1 MTTSV
6 MIKVAAAVLL
16 APVVGALIQGID
28 RKLTARMQG
37 RIGPPILQPFYDILK
52 LLRKEP
58 VIVNRV
64 QILYVLMHLAFMVL
78 ATLLLVIGQDSLMFL
93 FVLAFSSLALVL
105 GGMAVRSPYSRIGSQ
120 REIIMMVAYE
130 PILVLMV
137 VGFYLVNGSFQ
148 MQRVIDASE
157 PLMLQLPL
165 IFLAYLTVVAVKLQ
179 KSPFD
184 LATSHHAHQEIVKGI
199 TIEYSGPYLA
209 IIEIAHCYEV
219 VVFLGLVALFW
230 TTNWLVAAAFVVAA
244 FLGAIVVD
252 NIVARLTTMWML
264 KFMWVV
270 VLGLALTNVLWL
282 YWQ

>member
-165 IFLAYLTVVAVKLQ
+165 IFVAYLTVVAVKLQ

-244 FLGAIVVD
+244 FLGAIVAD